1 MKTDAAPSPPK
12 VVNRGGRPPQP
23 VAIRNEG
30 QRLLTQ
36 LGVTLAEVAAAVGVS
51 RQAVQPWRSG
61 EQTPSSVM
69 RSKLFTAFGIP
80 VASWGVQP
88 GTAPVA
94 PAEPLPP
101 PAATPTTLSDCLAL
115 HATIRQAR
123 NAADL
128 THAERV
134 KLSDTEAR
142 VLALR
147 HRLEREADLS
157 ESKIIAEHPKWQAL
171 RRSLTKVVAGCP
183 RCSKLLLEELAR
195 LDV

>member
-1 MKTDAAPSPPK
+1 
-12 VVNRGGRPPQP
+12 
-23 VAIRNEG
+23 
-30 QRLLTQ
+30 
-36 LGVTLAEVAAAVGVS
+36 
-51 RQAVQPWRSG
+51 
-61 EQTPSSVM
+61 
-69 RSKLFTAFGIP
+69 
-80 VASWGVQP
+80 
-88 GTAPVA
+88 
-94 PAEPLPP
+94 
-101 PAATPTTLSDCLAL
+101 LAL

-183 RCSKLLLEELAR
+183 RCSKLLLDELAR

>member
-1 MKTDAAPSPPK
+1 MKPSAAPNPPK
-12 VVNRGGRPPQP
+12 LVNRGGRPPQP
-23 VAIRNEG
+23 VVIRNEG

-36 LGVTLAEVAAAVGVS
+36 LGRTLAEVATAIGVS
-51 RQAVQPWRSG
+51 RQAVQQWRSG
-61 EQTPSSVM
+61 SEVPSSVM
-69 RSKLFTAFGIP
+69 RGKLFTAFNIP

-88 GTAPVA
+88 GAAPVA
-94 PAEPLPP
+94 PAEPLPVP
-101 PAATPTTLSDCLAL
+101 TATPTTLADCLAL

-123 NAADL
+123 NAENL
-128 THAERV
+128 TPAERV
-134 KLSDTEAR
+134 KLTDTEAR

-157 ESKIIAEHPKWQAL
+157 ESRIIAEHPKWQTL

-183 RCSKLLLEELAR
+183 RCSKLLLDELAR